1 MKRTLIATGLM
12 AASCVYPVAA
22 AEINDKGA
30 RTLKESL
37 IHFLP
42 DTVKS
47 TGFLTVKPAGERYEI
62 SYDFAK
68 LLKSINKK
76 DFTVSGLKPYSV
88 FAAPLDNGQWKFN
101 SDSDMNFTVKGK
113 RPDGKPTNLSYSVTD
128 MVFSGIFDP
137 AISYFRS
144 GEVTSGPLRMVSKSG
159 PEEVEASVA
168 GMNYSLASAASAA
181 AGGTDFTGKGSFL
194 RFYER
199 IATPETPPIQVRAE
213 SLDFDVGVQG
223 VMAEKIRTLVAFMLA
238 LIEDEKPSQAE
249 ITRLKDLIRG
259 AMPFFTAL
267 SEKISFN
274 QFTVASPIGDFG
286 IDKLDYTFTMSEP
299 AAATRIGFGARIENI
314 STPDGIIPPL
324 YAQLVPD
331 MAEVEVGV
339 ADLNFQRFI
348 DTFMEIDFSKPGA
361 LPDAEGERLGKAF
374 LDDGQL
380 TVDFPRVAAKSALYD
395 VEASGKVKGYPD
407 EKDRYTLETSILA
420 RDIDK
425 LIQYFQAAAKSDPE
439 FNQVSFA
446 IMMAKGMAKTE
457 PDGRLRWDVK
467 FEDGKSFSVNGQP
480 IQ

>member
-1 MKRTLIATGLM
+1 MKRTLIAASVM

-30 RTLKESL
+30 RALKENLSY
-37 IHFLP
+37 FLP
-42 DTVKS
+42 DTAKS

-88 FAAPLDNGQWKFN
+88 FAAPLDNGQWKFH

-113 RPDGKPTNLSYSVTD
+113 MPDGKSTNLNYSVTD

-144 GEVTSGPLRMVSKSG
+144 GEVTSGPIRMVSKSG
-159 PEEVEASVA
+159 KEEVEASFA
-168 GMNYSLASAASAA
+168 STNYSLASSPSAA
-181 AGGTDFTGKGSFL
+181 AGSTDFTGKGSFS

-199 IATPETPPIQVRAE
+199 IAMPETPLVQIRAE
-213 SLDFDVGVQG
+213 SLDFDVSVQG
-223 VMAEKIRTLVAFMLA
+223 VVAEKLRNLVAFVLE
-238 LIEDEKPSQAE
+238 LVNDEKPSQAE
-249 ITRLKDLIRG
+249 IAKLKDLVRG

-267 SEKISFN
+267 SEKITFN

-286 IDKLDYTFTMSEP
+286 VHKLDYMFTMSEP
-299 AAATRIGFGARIENI
+299 AAATRIGFGARVENI

-331 MAEVEVGV
+331 MAEMEVGV
-339 ADLNFQRFI
+339 ADLNFQRFV
-348 DTFMEIDFSKPGA
+348 DTLMEMDFSSPVPA
-361 LPDAEGERLGKAF
+361 PEAEGERLGKAF

-380 TVDFPRVAAKSALYD
+380 TIDFPRVAAKSALYD
-395 VEASGKVKGYPD
+395 VEASGKIKGYPE
-407 EKDRYTLETSILA
+407 EKERYTLETSILA
-420 RDIDK
+420 RDVDK
-425 LIQYFQAAAKSDPE
+425 LIQYFQAAAKNDPE
-439 FNQVSFA
+439 LNQVSFA
-446 IMMAKGMAKTE
+446 MMMAKGMAKTE
-457 PDGRLRWDVK
+457 PDGRLRWDIK
-467 FEDGKSFSVNGQP
+467 FEDGKNFSVNGQP

>member
-1 MKRTLIATGLM
+1 
-12 AASCVYPVAA
+12 
-22 AEINDKGA
+22 
-30 RTLKESL
+30 
-37 IHFLP
+37 
-42 DTVKS
+42 
-47 TGFLTVKPAGERYEI
+47 
-62 SYDFAK
+62 
-68 LLKSINKK
+68 
-76 DFTVSGLKPYSV
+76 
-88 FAAPLDNGQWKFN
+88 
-101 SDSDMNFTVKGK
+101 
-113 RPDGKPTNLSYSVTD
+113 
-128 MVFSGIFDP
+128 
-137 AISYFRS
+137 
-144 GEVTSGPLRMVSKSG
+144 
-159 PEEVEASVA
+159 
-168 GMNYSLASAASAA
+168 MNYSLASAASAA
-181 AGGTDFTGKGSFL
+181 AGGIDFTGKGSFS

-199 IATPETPPIQVRAE
+199 IATPETPAIQVRAE

-223 VMAEKIRTLVAFMLA
+223 VMAEKIRNLVAFMLE
-238 LIEDEKPSQAE
+238 LVKDEKPSQAE

-267 SEKISFN
+267 SEKFSFN

-286 IDKLDYTFTMSEP
+286 IHKLDYTFTMSEP

-331 MAEVEVGV
+331 MAEMEVGV

-348 DTFMEIDFSKPGA
+348 DTFMEIDFSKPGQ

-374 LDDGQL
+374 LDNGQL

-425 LIQYFQAAAKSDPE
+425 LIQYFQTAAKSDPE

>member
-1 MKRTLIATGLM
+1 MKRTLIAASVM

-30 RTLKESL
+30 RTLRESL
-37 IHFLP
+37 TYFLP
-42 DTVKS
+42 DTVRS

-62 SYDFAK
+62 SYDFTK

-101 SDSDMNFTVKGK
+101 GDSDMNFTVKGK
-113 RPDGKPTNLSYSVTD
+113 MPDGKPTNLNYSVTD

-144 GEVTSGPLRMVSKSG
+144 GEVTSGPIRMVSKSG
-159 PEEVEASVA
+159 KEEVEASFA
-168 GMNYSLASAASAA
+168 GMNYSLASSPSAA
-181 AGGTDFTGKGSFL
+181 AGSMDFTGKGSFS

-199 IATPETPPIQVRAE
+199 VAAPETPPVQIRAE

-223 VMAEKIRTLVAFMLA
+223 VMAEKLRNLIAFVLELVN
-238 LIEDEKPSQAE
+238 DEKPSQAE
-249 ITRLKDLIRG
+249 IAKLKDLIRG

-267 SEKISFN
+267 SEKFTFN

-286 IDKLDYTFTMSEP
+286 VHKLDYTFTMSEP
-299 AAATRIGFGARIENI
+299 AAATRIGFGARVETI
-314 STPDGIIPPL
+314 STPAGIIPPL

-331 MAEVEVGV
+331 MAEMEIGV
-339 ADLNFQRFI
+339 ADLNFQRFV
-348 DTFMEIDFSKPGA
+348 DTLMEIDLSNPA
-361 LPDAEGERLGKAF
+361 PLPDAEGERLGKAF
-374 LDDGQL
+374 LNDGQL
-380 TVDFPRVAAKSALYD
+380 TVDFPRIAAKSALYD

-420 RDIDK
+420 RDLDK

-446 IMMAKGMAKTE
+446 MMMAKGMAKTE
-457 PDGRLRWDVK
+457 PDGRLRWDIK

>member
-1 MKRTLIATGLM
+1 LIAASLM

-68 LLKSINKK
+68 LLKFIDKK
-76 DFTVSGLKPYSV
+76 NFKVSGLKPLSV

-101 SDSDMNFTVKGK
+101 SDSDMNFTVQGK
-113 RPDGKPTNLSYSVTD
+113 MPDGKPTNLSYSVTD

-137 AISYFRS
+137 AISYLRS
-144 GEVTSGPLRMVSKSG
+144 GEATSGPIRMVSKSG
-159 PEEVEASVA
+159 PEEVEASFA
-168 GMNYSLASAASAA
+168 STNYSLSSSASAV
-181 AGGTDFTGKGSFL
+181 AGGTDFTGKGSFS

-199 IATPETPPIQVRAE
+199 VVTPETPPVQIRAE

-223 VMAEKIRTLVAFMLA
+223 VVAEKIRDLVAFMLE
-238 LIEDEKPSQAE
+238 LVKDEKPSQAE
-249 ITRLKDLIRG
+249 IAKLKDLIRG

-267 SEKISFN
+267 SEKITFN

-286 IDKLDYTFTMSEP
+286 VNKLDYLFTMSEP
-299 AAATRIGFGARIENI
+299 AEATRIGFGARVENI
-314 STPDGIIPPL
+314 STPAGIIPPL

-331 MAEVEVGV
+331 MAEMEVGI

-348 DTFMEIDFSKPGA
+348 DTLMEMDFSKPVP
-361 LPDAEGERLGKAF
+361 LPEAEGERLGKAF

-380 TVDFPRVAAKSALYD
+380 TIDFPRIAAKSALYD
-395 VEASGKVKGYPD
+395 IEASGKVKGYPE
-407 EKDRYTLETSILA
+407 EKERYTLETSILA
-420 RDIDK
+420 RDVDK

-446 IMMAKGMAKTE
+446 MMMAKGMAKTE
-457 PDGRLRWDVK
+457 PDGRLRWDIK
-467 FEDGKSFSVNGQP
+467 FEDGKTFSVNGQP